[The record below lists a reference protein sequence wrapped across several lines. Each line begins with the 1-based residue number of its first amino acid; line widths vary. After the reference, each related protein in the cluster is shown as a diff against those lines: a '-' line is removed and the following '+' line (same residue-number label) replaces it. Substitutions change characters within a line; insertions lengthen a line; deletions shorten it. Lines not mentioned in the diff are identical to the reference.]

1 MIRKAPTQSCEGA
14 FCCGSDDPAVFRGHP
29 ADAPSD
35 HHACHPFS
43 AVATYGQ
50 VVPGA
55 SWVMWPYVRPFP
67 SRMLTLP
74 PSETM
79 TTVPETG
86 GFPHPGA
93 PAVQAGCPFPH
104 PLRRP
109 SARHGFFLRTCRPP
123 PAPRRPERRGV
134 PPRFPRQNSRPRRSG
149 EAHTP
154 ATEAFPAGRARRFL
168 PSRPAADGSP
178 AGFPRASHRPCF
190 PANPVAIVEEGQT
203 VPARPAAPGDLRLTQ
218 PSAKLFHSTTSPFPT

>member
-1 MIRKAPTQSCEGA
+1 MGQMIRLYSGNTQPTRL
-14 FCCGSDDPAVFRGHP
+14 PTTT
-29 ADAPSD
+29 
-35 HHACHPFS
+35 ACHPFS

-55 SWVMWPYVRPFP
+55 SWVMRPYVRPFP

-86 GFPHPGA
+86 GFSTSGGS
-93 PAVQAGCPFPH
+93 GCTGRLSFPH

-134 PPRFPRQNSRPRRSG
+134 PPRFPRRNSRPRRSG
-149 EAHTP
+149 EARTP
-154 ATEAFPAGRARRFL
+154 TTKAAPAGRARRFL
-168 PSRPAADGSP
+168 PSRLAADGCP

-190 PANPVAIVEEGQT
+190 PARSRRHSRGRADGT
-203 VPARPAAPGDLRLTQ
+203 SSSSRARR
-218 PSAKLFHSTTSPFPT
+218 PSF